1 MKQRGDNIYL
11 KVGLERGSSI
21 EDIDNAQMQY
31 VYCLNME
38 PECTDP
44 KMKGQIYKLSEDEVR
59 ETFFVLKKDNLIHMQ
74 RVFEKIQECF
84 EILQANWDENLR
96 EIYDKSETFIRQKQ
110 LKKTPSDGMRY
121 FDAFSE
127 LKHYAMFVI
136 ISFMLIE

>member
-59 ETFFVLKKDNLIHMQ
+59 ETFFVLKKDNL
-74 RVFEKIQECF
+74 
-84 EILQANWDENLR
+84 R